1 MRRRYEANNPL
12 PAGEVR
18 QRAAAHMGVDLL
30 ALDAAAGD
38 AGAPQPEGQ
47 ALGAGGAAVQ
57 LDGEG
62 HGEGA
67 QEAGA
72 AAAGGDAVADGE
84 PADEGA
90 PPKGH
95 HLRQAVKAVAAA
107 NRKLWLADIRAT
119 QPHIL
124 FKDADT
130 DIPRRAREHLH
141 KLPRAGQWAFVDRFQ
156 ATSRLHA

>member
-1 MRRRYEANNPL
+1 MLESSYSGPTKAWG
-12 PAGEVR
+12 AGL
-18 QRAAAHMGVDLL
+18 G
-30 ALDAAAGD
+30 AGD
-38 AGAPQPEGQ
+38 A
-47 ALGAGGAAVQ
+47 AVQ
-57 LDGEG
+57 VEGEG

-90 PPKGH
+90 PPKGP

-107 NRKLWLADIRAT
+107 NRKLWLADIRAK

-130 DIPRRAREHLH
+130 EILRRAREHLH
-141 KLPRAGQWAFVDRFQ
+141 KLPRARQWAFVDRYK
-156 ATSRLHA
+156 ANSRLHA